1 MVKITM
7 SKDQFIQAVREVI
20 ARNVTPECSDTDCRV
35 AVIAIQT
42 LLGYLGAEE

>member
-20 ARNVTPECSDTDCRV
+20 ARNVTPGCSDTDCRAAAV
-35 AVIAIQT
+35 AIRT
-42 LLGYLGAEE
+42 LLDYVEAEE